1 MHSTKAQQRCSA
13 LHKGIHTMRTVK
25 THDATLHGYKY
36 CIADRQGNIIA
47 VLPTKESQAR
57 EFESI
62 GIDSDSMIEIM
73 FTPYTAQ

>member
-1 MHSTKAQQRCSA
+1 MTARQRCGA

-47 VLPTKESQAR
+47 VLPTKESQER

-62 GIDSDSMIEIM
+62 GIDSDKMIEIM
-73 FTPYTAQ
+73 FAPYIAQ